1 MNEKKIHTEKPAE
14 TPEEKQRRENAE
26 TRERLKKQAE
36 EERKKVKEALEAM
49 REGKGRLGLKNPIL
63 AGEKEIT
70 ELTYDFT
77 ELTGLDYTEA
87 MDAGAGM
94 GGRNLPGMGYR
105 QGLSLF
111 AKAASKCTEGLDM
124 NDIVSRISA
133 ADAAEGVELA
143 SLFFSESIQA
153 GRKRISKK

>member
-1 MNEKKIHTEKPAE
+1 MNEKKIHAEKPAE

-26 TRERLKKQAE
+26 IRKKLKQQAE
-36 EERKKVKEALEAM
+36 EEREKIKEALEAM

-63 AGEKEIT
+63 AGEQEIN
-70 ELTYDFT
+70 ELIYDFT

-94 GGRNLPGMGYR
+94 GRNLPGMGYR
-105 QGLSLF
+105 QGLALF
-111 AKAASKCTEGLDM
+111 AKAASKCTAGLDM